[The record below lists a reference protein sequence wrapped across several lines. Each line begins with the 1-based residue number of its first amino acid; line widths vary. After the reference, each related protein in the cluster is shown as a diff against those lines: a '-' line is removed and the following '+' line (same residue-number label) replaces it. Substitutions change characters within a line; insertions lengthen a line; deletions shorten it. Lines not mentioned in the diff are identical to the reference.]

1 MMDPRK
7 KTGGPGHPG
16 AAEPRFGDAPDMQE
30 QPMYA
35 TEPESPARGGDE
47 AGMGV
52 GAETARTAQD
62 APAEA
67 NQAAER
73 PAGAGGAGLAQA
85 LAAAEARAREA
96 EEQHL
101 RALAEMENVR
111 RRAREDVAKAHKYA
125 IENFAESL
133 LPVRDSLEMALS
145 TEVPSIESLKEGVE
159 TTLRQL
165 TQAFER
171 NNLVV
176 IDPLHQ
182 KFDPNRH
189 QAISTVPSKDVAP
202 NHVASVLQ
210 KGYMINDRVL
220 RPALVTVS
228 QSG

>member
-1 MMDPRK
+1 
-7 KTGGPGHPG
+7 
-16 AAEPRFGDAPDMQE
+16 
-30 QPMYA
+30 MYA

-52 GAETARTAQD
+52 GPETA
-62 APAEA
+62 
-67 NQAAER
+67 
-73 PAGAGGAGLAQA
+73 PAGQESAGGQAPQRESGAGARDLAQA

-125 IENFAESL
+125 IESFAEGL

-210 KGYMINDRVL
+210 KGYLINDRVL

>member
-1 MMDPRK
+1 MDPRK
-7 KTGGPGHPG
+7 KTGGPGNPG
-16 AAEPRFGDAPDMQE
+16 AAEPRFGDAPGMQD

-35 TEPESPARGGDE
+35 TEPESPVLGGDE

-52 GAETARTAQD
+52 GAQT
-62 APAEA
+62 
-67 NQAAER
+67 
-73 PAGAGGAGLAQA
+73 AGAGQEKPGQAPDREAGAGAGDLAKA

-125 IENFAESL
+125 IESFAESL

-210 KGYMINDRVL
+210 KGYLINDRVL